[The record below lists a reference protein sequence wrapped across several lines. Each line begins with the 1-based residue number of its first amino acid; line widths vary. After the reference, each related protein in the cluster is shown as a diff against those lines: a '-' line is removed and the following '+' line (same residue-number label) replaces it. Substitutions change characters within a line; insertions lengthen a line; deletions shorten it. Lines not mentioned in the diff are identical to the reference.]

1 MVGDGE
7 VTARPGDREAQ
18 TRRQVEKQLTCWEI
32 LTCPRPHLRQRQLL
46 QFPRWPNSFLAKAGL
61 TEHLEVAWF
70 LAKAGLTFDE
80 ADMRECGLDP
90 GQAALVRRTLQE
102 LAAVAAEARQEKP
115 ETLSRRGKSKGKGKR
130 QSGHGKS
137 KDKGKH
143 STCNEVLVQV
153 LALVLVLVLV
163 LAVLVS
169 VLAVVPVLVLVLV
182 LILLLVLALVLILL
196 QY

>member
-1 MVGDGE
+1 MTDGDAE
-7 VTARPGDREAQ
+7 VA
-18 TRRQVEKQLTCWEI
+18 
-32 LTCPRPHLRQRQLL
+32 
-46 QFPRWPNSFLAKAGL
+46 SFLAKAGL

-115 ETLSRRGKSKGKGKR
+115 ETLSGRGKSKGKGKR
-130 QSGHGKS
+130 QSGNGKS

-143 STCNEVLVQV
+143 STCKEVAGRSQPTRHRGWRSRPRRGSSSRALERLTWGRRKRPSHGRGRTSRRCRRPTGRPLRAASHPPRIPHGTR
-153 LALVLVLVLV
+153 LASGSGN
-163 LAVLVS
+163 AAQIGCHPEAS
-169 VLAVVPVLVLVLV
+169 
-182 LILLLVLALVLILL
+182 
-196 QY
+196 

>member
-1 MVGDGE
+1 MTDGDAE
-7 VTARPGDREAQ
+7 VA
-18 TRRQVEKQLTCWEI
+18 
-32 LTCPRPHLRQRQLL
+32 
-46 QFPRWPNSFLAKAGL
+46 SFLAKAGL

-115 ETLSRRGKSKGKGKR
+115 ETLSGRGKSKGKGKR

-143 STCNEVLVQV
+143 ST
-153 LALVLVLVLV
+153 
-163 LAVLVS
+163 
-169 VLAVVPVLVLVLV
+169 
-182 LILLLVLALVLILL
+182 
-196 QY
+196 

>member
-1 MVGDGE
+1 MVRVAVGLPMTPVDPKRDLLPANRNVEIAEAVGAPE
-7 VTARPGDREAQ
+7 VA
-18 TRRQVEKQLTCWEI
+18 
-32 LTCPRPHLRQRQLL
+32 
-46 QFPRWPNSFLAKAGL
+46 SFLAKAGL

-115 ETLSRRGKSKGKGKR
+115 ETLSGRGKSKGKGKR

-163 LAVLVS
+163 LAVLVL

-182 LILLLVLALVLILL
+182 LILVLVLALVLVLL

>member
-1 MVGDGE
+1 MVGSPNVSAAFG
-7 VTARPGDREAQ
+7 RPGGGHWSAVMTDADAEVA
-18 TRRQVEKQLTCWEI
+18 
-32 LTCPRPHLRQRQLL
+32 
-46 QFPRWPNSFLAKAGL
+46 SFLAKAGL

-102 LAAVAAEARQEKP
+102 LAPVAAEARQEKP
-115 ETLSRRGKSKGKGKR
+115 ETLSGRGKGKGKGKR

-153 LALVLVLVLV
+153 LALVLVH
-163 LAVLVS
+163 
-169 VLAVVPVLVLVLV
+169 
-182 LILLLVLALVLILL
+182 
-196 QY
+196 

>member
-1 MVGDGE
+1 MVGSQNVNAAFG
-7 VTARPGDREAQ
+7 RPGGGHCSAVMTDGDA
-18 TRRQVEKQLTCWEI
+18 
-32 LTCPRPHLRQRQLL
+32 
-46 QFPRWPNSFLAKAGL
+46 
-61 TEHLEVAWF
+61 EVASF

-80 ADMRECGLDP
+80 ADMRECGLDL

-102 LAAVAAEARQEKP
+102 LAAVAAEERQEKP

-163 LAVLVS
+163 LAVLV
-169 VLAVVPVLVLVLV
+169 LERN
-182 LILLLVLALVLILL
+182 
-196 QY
+196 